1 MNRPLWIINSSMLG
15 LLIACLLFIALY
27 RVRIQAPV
35 ALAPEPLALR
45 DASQYIASIDQSK
58 IYANDLFGTFIA
70 PVAHEEEKEPT
81 VPVMPTA
88 PIPRTIQPPQE
99 LPPRFLEP
107 LNVTLTGI
115 IWMPD
120 QSLCRAIVIDNT
132 TKQEVNYK
140 VGDELEDAQIIRI
153 ARDHIV
159 CVRSNGQQESIYL
172 TQLAAT
178 LAQENIARTDWSQTV
193 VARSKNNYLVD
204 VSDFVETVASV
215 GEFIELADLATA
227 YIKGK
232 SIGCKIGAI
241 ERQGLIAALGFKQ
254 NDIITSVNG
263 HSVYT
268 AQERLAVAQHLMA
281 SAKNSVIKVEIMR
294 ASNPLTLTYTLGH
307 INRPEQ
313 PSLTEKTAAAGPL
326 TESKKIVL
334 DTQEEQQVKALKT
347 REKFAPTLQEI
358 ERDERRRIMN
368 LMKKKTI

>member
-70 PVAHEEEKEPT
+70 PVVHEDDKEPT

-107 LNVTLTGI
+107 LNITLTGI

-120 QSLCRAIVIDNT
+120 QSLCRAIVIDNV

-140 VGDELEDAQIIRI
+140 VGDELEDAQVIRI

-178 LAQENIARTDWSQTV
+178 LAQETIARTDWSQTV
-193 VARSKNNYLVD
+193 IARSKNNYLVD

-227 YIKGK
+227 YIQGR
-232 SIGCKIGAI
+232 SVGCKIGAI

-254 NDIITSVNG
+254 NDIITSVDG
-263 HSVYT
+263 YSVYT

-281 SAKNSVIKVEIMR
+281 LAKNSVIKVEIMR
-294 ASNPLTLTYTLGH
+294 SSNPLILTYTLGH

-313 PSLTEKTAAAGPL
+313 PPLTEKTGVAGPL
-326 TESKKIVL
+326 TEPKKVVL
-334 DTQEEQQVKALKT
+334 DAQEEQQVKALKT

>member
-1 MNRPLWIINSSMLG
+1 MLG

-107 LNVTLTGI
+107 LNITLTGI

-120 QSLCRAIVIDNT
+120 QSLCRAIVIDNV

-140 VGDELEDAQIIRI
+140 VGDELEDAQVIRI

-178 LAQENIARTDWSQTV
+178 LAQETIARTDWSQTV
-193 VARSKNNYLVD
+193 IARSKNNYLVD

-227 YIKGK
+227 YIQGR
-232 SIGCKIGAI
+232 SVGCKIGAI

-254 NDIITSVNG
+254 NDIITSVDG
-263 HSVYT
+263 YSVYT

-281 SAKNSVIKVEIMR
+281 LAKNSVIKVEIMR
-294 ASNPLTLTYTLGH
+294 SSNPLILTYTLGH

-313 PSLTEKTAAAGPL
+313 PPLTEKTGVAGPL
-326 TESKKIVL
+326 TEPKKVVL
-334 DTQEEQQVKALKT
+334 DAQEEQQVKALKT